1 MRDLYEILSVSKD
14 ASQDDIK
21 KSYRKLA
28 LKYHP
33 DKNPENQEA
42 EKKFKEAAEAYSV
55 LSNQQKRSRYDQF
68 GHAGVGMGDSQGQGG
83 FSGGGI
89 HMSMDDIFS
98 QFGDIFG
105 GSPFES
111 FFGGSSS
118 QRRQRRSRGSD
129 IRIKIKLTYEEIAKG
144 IEKKIKIKRSLV
156 SEGIEF
162 ITCPTCNGQGQ
173 VTTVQNTILGQ
184 MRSASVCP
192 HCEGSGKR
200 IGNRPPGTSPDGMY
214 KKEETIK
221 FKVPPGVEDGNYMTL
236 NGQGN
241 EDISGNPG
249 DLLVV
254 FEELEHI
261 YFVRDG
267 EHVVLELNVTY
278 PLAVLGGKIEVPTVD
293 GNKAGLKIPSGI
305 QSGQVLRMK
314 GKGFPR
320 IRSRSYG
327 DQLVKVQIQTPSK
340 LTRDSKKLIE
350 ELNKKLKPIDEP
362 YSKINI

>member
-1 MRDLYEILSVSKD
+1 MRDLYEILNVSKD

-33 DKNPENQEA
+33 DKNPDNQEA

-111 FFGGSSS
+111 FFGGSS
-118 QRRQRRSRGSD
+118 QGRQRRSRGSD

-156 SEGIEF
+156 SDGIEF

-236 NGQGN
+236 DRQGN
-241 EDISGNPG
+241 EDINGQAG
-249 DLLVV
+249 DLYVF
-254 FEELEHI
+254 FEEESHEFFSR
-261 YFVRDG
+261 YGND
-267 EHVVLELNVTY
+267 VLLQVILGY
-278 PLAVLGGKIEVPTVD
+278 SQAVFGGKIDIPTIN
-293 GNKAGLKIPSGI
+293 GTAKLKIPSGI
-305 QSGQVLRMK
+305 QPGQILRVK
-314 GKGFPR
+314 GKGFPLIGKTR
-320 IRSRSYG
+320 RG
-327 DQLVKVQIQTPSK
+327 DQLVKVQIEVPSK
-340 LTRDSKKLIE
+340 LSREEKKSTEDL
-350 ELNKKLKPIDEP
+350 LNIQKNKEIKFQRFED
-362 YSKINI
+362 